1 MSKWSTILRIGRKV
15 VDNPATRSVG
25 RSVISPAKTLS
36 TAGSAVKSA
45 TIGAGVGYVGWQ
57 ALVNDK
63 PVVRT
68 VADVAIGSDNVDA
81 VVDTTSNVVN
91 KTGELVRGTGEAISN
106 VAEGAKQ
113 STSMLC
119 GISNFMQNMTGGQ
132 GGNMFSNFFS
142 NIFKGNV
149 SGLSIAGLLAA
160 GLMIFGRT
168 GFLGKIGGVLLAM
181 MLIGNNSRL
190 AQTPVAAQVAPEQQ
204 SGGIRR

>member
-81 VVDTTSNVVN
+81 VVDTTSNVVD

-113 STSMLC
+113 STNMLG
-119 GISNFMQNMTGGQ
+119 GISDFMQNMTGGQ

-168 GFLGKIGGVLLAM
+168 GLLGKIGGVLLAM
-181 MLIGNNSRL
+181 MLIGNNSRI
-190 AQTPVAAQVAPEQQ
+190 AQAPVAAQVAPEQQ
-204 SGGIRR
+204 SGGLRR

>member
-25 RSVISPAKTLS
+25 RSVVSPAKTLS

-68 VADVAIGSDNVDA
+68 VADVAIGSENVDA
-81 VVDTTSNVVN
+81 VVDTTSNVAD
-91 KTGELVRGTGEAISN
+91 KAGDLIRGTGEAISN

-113 STSMLC
+113 STSMLG
-119 GISNFMQNMTGGQ
+119 GISDFMQNMSGGH
-132 GGNMFSNFFS
+132 GGDMFSNLFS

-181 MLIGNNSRL
+181 MLIGNNSRI

-204 SGGIRR
+204 LGGLRR

>member
-68 VADVAIGSDNVDA
+68 VADVAIGSENVDA

-91 KTGELVRGTGEAISN
+91 KTGELVRGTGEAISS
-106 VAEGAKQ
+106 VAEGARQ
-113 STSMLC
+113 STSMID
-119 GISNFMQNMTGGQ
+119 GISDFMQNMTGGQ

-181 MLIGNNSRL
+181 MLIGNNSRITQ
-190 AQTPVAAQVAPEQQ
+190 APVTAQVAPEQQ

>member
-1 MSKWSTILRIGRKV
+1 MK
-15 VDNPATRSVG
+15 NATV
-25 RSVISPAKTLS
+25 
-36 TAGSAVKSA
+36 
-45 TIGAGVGYVGWQ
+45 GAGVGYVGWQ

-81 VVDTTSNVVN
+81 VVYTTSNVVN

-113 STSMLC
+113 STSMLG
-119 GISNFMQNMTGGQ
+119 GISDFMQNMTGGQ
-132 GGNMFSNFFS
+132 GGDMFSNFFS

-149 SGLSIAGLLAA
+149 SGMSIAGLLAA

-190 AQTPVAAQVAPEQQ
+190 AQTPATAQGASEQQ
-204 SGGIRR
+204 SGGMRR

>member
-15 VDNPATRSVG
+15 VDNPATRSLG
-25 RSVISPAKTLS
+25 RSVVSPAKTLS

-57 ALVNDK
+57 TLVNDK

-68 VADVAIGSDNVDA
+68 VADVAIGSENVDA
-81 VVDTTSNVVN
+81 VVDATSNVVN

-113 STSMLC
+113 STNMLG
-119 GISNFMQNMTGGQ
+119 GISDFMQNMTGGQ

-181 MLIGNNSRL
+181 MLIGNNSRI
-190 AQTPVAAQVAPEQQ
+190 AQTPVTAQAVPEQQ